1 MFFLNFCPA
10 HWPGGIMG
18 GAGFGVGL
26 GSFENQAMGWVCQ
39 VGVALG
45 FNHSG
50 TSEGQGALP

>member
-1 MFFLNFCPA
+1 
-10 HWPGGIMG
+10 MG